1 MTRPRLLSRRSPVRT
16 LLEGASDWTTPL
28 PETTTTPVV
37 VDEVALAVAEEVVE
51 VDSVVTEVAEAD
63 SVVDEEATEAVEEVA
78 VVEVLLV
85 EVPEPA
91 VASPSPARR

>member
-1 MTRPRLLSRRSPVRT
+1 MQ
-16 LLEGASDWTTPL
+16 
-28 PETTTTPVV
+28 
-37 VDEVALAVAEEVVE
+37 
-51 VDSVVTEVAEAD
+51 VDSAVTEVAEAD

-78 VVEVLLV
+78 VVEVLLE